1 MIDKSSRAGRPA
13 SPRSAIQHQQLTQI
27 KIVPGSVTAWLAGV
41 SLYCTPVLLYW
52 LDTRARALRPVPP
65 GCVVWRPVR
74 PLRSVSVSRVS
85 ERLSSVSRAASPA
98 SLRDSV
104 TTQELQHTQVT
115 R

>member
-27 KIVPGSVTAWLAGV
+27 KIVPGSVTALAGV
-41 SLYCTPVLLYW
+41 SLYCTPVLLYR

-65 GCVVWRPVR
+65 GCVRWRPVR